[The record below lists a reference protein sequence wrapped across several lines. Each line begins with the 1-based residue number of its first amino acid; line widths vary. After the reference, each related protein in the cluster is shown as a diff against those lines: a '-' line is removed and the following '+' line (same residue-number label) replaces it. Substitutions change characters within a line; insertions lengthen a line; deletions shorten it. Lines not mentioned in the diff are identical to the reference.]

1 MDKMFLI
8 GFKNVFSSIEGVGLR
23 NKLSTI
29 KRELRYAAERAWKGY
44 DSTDVF
50 ECAFNFQKWMI
61 NVLEEFNKYHECL
74 FWVPEESEYYEELG
88 TPEGNRRCF
97 NEEETK
103 SIISTMIWHLKM
115 MDADFCEKV
124 LFGSC
129 IYDDDYKIGC
139 RSTEDRKR
147 ISSVVKQNKKCF
159 MKLFYLFY
167 WDLWY

>member
-1 MDKMFLI
+1 MDTMFSI
-8 GFKNVFSSIEGVGLR
+8 GLKNVAPSIKDVGFR

-29 KRELRYAAERAWKGY
+29 KRESRYAAERAWRGY

-50 ECAFNFQKWMI
+50 ECSFNFQKWMI

-88 TPEGNRRCF
+88 TPEENRRCF

-103 SIISTMIWHLKM
+103 AIISTMIWHLKM
-115 MDADFCEKV
+115 MDPDFCEKV

-129 IYDDDYKIGC
+129 IYDDDYEIGC
-139 RSTEDRKR
+139 RSTEDWKR

-159 MKLFYLFY
+159 MKLLDLFY
-167 WDLWY
+167 WYL

>member
-1 MDKMFLI
+1 MDVMFSI
-8 GFKNVFSSIEGVGLR
+8 GLKNVVPSIEGVGLR

-50 ECAFNFQKWMI
+50 ECSFNFQKWMI
-61 NVLEEFNKYHECL
+61 NVLEEFNKYHEFL
-74 FWVPEESEYYEELG
+74 FWVPEESEHYEELG
-88 TPEGNRRCF
+88 RTDGNRRCF
-97 NEEETK
+97 SEGETK
-103 SIISTMIWHLKM
+103 AIISTMIWHLKM

-129 IYDDDYKIGC
+129 IYDDDYEIGC
-139 RSTEDRKR
+139 RSVEEGKR
-147 ISSVVKQNKKCF
+147 MSSVVKQNKKCF
-159 MKLFYLFY
+159 MKLFDLFF

>member
-1 MDKMFLI
+1 MDVMFSI
-8 GFKNVFSSIEGVGLR
+8 GLKNVVPSIEGVGLR

-50 ECAFNFQKWMI
+50 ECSFNFQKWMI

-74 FWVPEESEYYEELG
+74 FWVPEESEHYEELG
-88 TPEGNRRCF
+88 RTDGNRRCF
-97 NEEETK
+97 SEGETK
-103 SIISTMIWHLKM
+103 AIISTMIWHLKM

-129 IYDDDYKIGC
+129 IYDDDYEIGC
-139 RSTEDRKR
+139 RSVEEGKR
-147 ISSVVKQNKKCF
+147 MSSVVKQNKKCF
-159 MKLFYLFY
+159 MKLFDLFF